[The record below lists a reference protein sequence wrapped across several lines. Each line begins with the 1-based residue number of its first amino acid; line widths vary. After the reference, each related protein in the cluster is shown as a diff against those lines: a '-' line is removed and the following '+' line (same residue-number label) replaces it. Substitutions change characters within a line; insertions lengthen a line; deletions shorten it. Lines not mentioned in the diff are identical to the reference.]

1 MIELIIKLDMV
12 GMFVGSTKTIWI
24 SEPEMFRQQETKRQK
39 LRQTKNLKTY
49 KIKVLHFPFIKF
61 STS

>member
-39 LRQTKNLKTY
+39 LRQTKK
-49 KIKVLHFPFIKF
+49 
-61 STS
+61 S